1 LCAKLPYSVL
11 LFIKKFGYQSLHF
24 RYFAA
29 LMIGYIEGKLT
40 DVTPTLVHIDLG
52 GLGYEIH
59 ISLNTYEQI
68 ADKKTCKLFTHLKV
82 SEDAWTLYGFATQQ
96 ERTAFQQLISVSGV
110 GAATARILLS
120 SITPAQL
127 SKIIWAGD
135 SKPLEKVKGIGAKT
149 AQRILLELKGKLVI
163 DHELAQNDPSEHN
176 TNVADALNALVGLGI
191 AKPMAEAALKKVK
204 TQAGNDDI
212 EVEDWIKLALKNL

>member
-1 LCAKLPYSVL
+1 MCASRPYSVL
-11 LFIKKFGYQSLHF
+11 LFIKKISYWFLHF

-40 DVTPTLVHIDLG
+40 DVTPTLVHIDIG
-52 GLGYEIH
+52 GLGYELH
-59 ISLNTYEQI
+59 ISLHTYEQL
-68 ADKKTCKLFTHLKV
+68 AGKKSCKLFTHLKV

-120 SITPAQL
+120 SITPSEL
-127 SKIIWAGD
+127 SKIIWSGE
-135 SKPLEKVKGIGAKT
+135 SKPLEKVKGIGTKT
-149 AQRILLELKGKLVI
+149 AQRIILELKGKVLI
-163 DHELAQNDPSEHN
+163 EHTLPENTTATHN
-176 TNVADALNALVGLGI
+176 TNVVDALNALVGLGVT
-191 AKPMAEAALKKVK
+191 KPLAEAALKKVK
-204 TQAGNDDI
+204 AQAENEDM